1 VDMHYIYILI
11 TIILTVYGQLIVK
24 WQVSLAGVFP
34 ASGWDKTLY
43 LGKLLISPWVMS
55 AMAAALLAGMAWM
68 AAMTKLNLSY
78 AYPFMGLTFILVLI
92 LSGVFFDE
100 PMNWQ
105 KTVGVLL
112 IMGGIALS
120 SQG

>member
-1 VDMHYIYILI
+1 MHYIYILI
-11 TIILTVYGQLIVK
+11 TIILTVYGQIVVK
-24 WQVSLAGVFP
+24 WQVNLAGAFPAANGEKVVFLAKLLINPWVISSIACQLLAGV
-34 ASGWDKTLY
+34 
-43 LGKLLISPWVMS
+43 
-55 AMAAALLAGMAWM
+55 AWM
-68 AAMTKLNLSY
+68 AAMTKLNISH
-78 AYPFMGLTFILVLI
+78 AYPFMGLTFILILI
-92 LSGVFFDE
+92 LSGVFFHE

>member
-1 VDMHYIYILI
+1 MHYVYIFI
-11 TIILTVYGQLIVK
+11 TIILTVYGQLVVK
-24 WQVSLAGVFP
+24 WQVSLAGAFP
-34 ASGWDKTLY
+34 GSSWEKTLF
-43 LGKLLISPWVMS
+43 LAKLLINPWVMS
-55 AMAAALLAGMAWM
+55 AMAAALLAGLAWM

-112 IMGGIALS
+112 IMGGVALS

>member
-1 VDMHYIYILI
+1 MHYVYIFI
-11 TIILTVYGQLIVK
+11 TILLTVYGQLIVK
-24 WQVSLAGVFP
+24 WQVSLAGAFP

-43 LGKLLISPWVMS
+43 LGKLLISPWVIS

-92 LSGVFFDE
+92 E
-100 PMNWQ
+100 
-105 KTVGVLL
+105 
-112 IMGGIALS
+112 
-120 SQG
+120 